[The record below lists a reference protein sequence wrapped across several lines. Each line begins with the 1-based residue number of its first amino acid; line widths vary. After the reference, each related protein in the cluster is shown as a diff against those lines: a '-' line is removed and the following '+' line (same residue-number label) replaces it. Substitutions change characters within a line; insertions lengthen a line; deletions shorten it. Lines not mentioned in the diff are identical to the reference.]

1 MSIRTTSNAEVARS
15 GPLPQPAV
23 GSDEPLLREIA
34 SALVRLSRQR
44 GVSHPVYPAPAQNA
58 YNRLVLHCLR
68 SGVEPPGSIPEMV
81 RWACERPLARW
92 PLDLAP
98 EARGTTGTL
107 VDPRTR
113 LPHQLC
119 LEWEVDAAD
128 PAAEIFENQRMLEAL
143 TVCRAAGAPE
153 AYSAFRCL
161 LTTRPVLTG
170 AELALL
176 GGDPECGLLLHRIIR
191 QCYGPVP
198 VTYRSDDGSY
208 RQCGRCRCLMVPLP
222 GGGHRCE
229 LDRCRRDGTAAAA
242 VPVRPDRSGLHQ
254 LSRPLRMFVTS
265 PGLAEND
272 IGTALKR
279 RFGIDAEMWPQFDAY
294 DLRVPL
300 PGGRYWAV
308 DVKDRVNPVLLART
322 LTHFRADPPFDR
334 AFLVVPRYRFREN
347 EAYGRQFRRN
357 LPDDLAGR
365 ITLLDDRTFLRLVAE
380 QIADRIASRTEA
392 GSLSPEGDH
401 HA

>member
-1 MSIRTTSNAEVARS
+1 MSTQTPSNAEAVRS
-15 GPLPQPAV
+15 GPRSGPAES
-23 GSDEPLLREIA
+23 SDEPLLREIA

-44 GVSHPVYPAPAQNA
+44 GVPHPVYPAKVQNA

-68 SGVEPPGSIPEMV
+68 RGVEPPGSIPEMV
-81 RWACERPLARW
+81 RWACERPLPRW
-92 PLDLAP
+92 PLDLPP
-98 EARGTTGTL
+98 EARGAAGTL
-107 VDPRTR
+107 VDPETR

-143 TVCRAAGAPE
+143 TVCRAAAAPGA
-153 AYSAFRCL
+153 YTAFRSL

-176 GGDPECGLLLHRIIR
+176 GGDPECGLLLHHVIK
-191 QCYGPVP
+191 QCYEPVP
-198 VTYRSDDGSY
+198 VTYRSEGGSY

-222 GGGHRCE
+222 AGGHRCE
-229 LDRCRRDGTAAAA
+229 LDRCRRDATAAAAA
-242 VPVRPDRSGLHQ
+242 VPVRPDRSGLYQ

-322 LTHFRADPPFDR
+322 LTPFRADPPFDR

-357 LPDDLAGR
+357 LPDDLVGR
-365 ITLLDDRTFLRLVAE
+365 VTLLDDRTFLRLVAE
-380 QIADRIASRTEA
+380 QIADRTEA
-392 GSLSPEGDH
+392 GSPLPEGDH
-401 HA
+401 RA